1 VDLLYEAG
9 IMKLGA
15 NEPKKVAALGVL
27 VLVAGYL
34 AYTNIFSGPSVPT
47 VRTRPAPT
55 AAENQSPLVAPAEP
69 GPPLPPRATAPRG
82 RSDEFH
88 PVLHSK
94 RPEDRIDTSK
104 IDPTLRLDLLAK
116 LQSVELPTGGRN
128 PFKMGQPPPPPEAK
142 RLPGPEPIVKPGPMQ
157 TVAVPPAPPAG
168 PPPPPPI
175 TLKYYGFTSGPASP
189 AKTAFFLDGEDI
201 LVAKEGD
208 TLKRRYKVVRIGA
221 NSVVMEDTDSKRQQT
236 IPLTEEAG

>member
-1 VDLLYEAG
+1 
-9 IMKLGA
+9 MKLGA
-15 NEPKKVAALGVL
+15 NEPKKMATLGAL
-27 VLVAGYL
+27 VLLAGYL

-47 VRTRPAPT
+47 ARTRT
-55 AAENQSPLVAPAEP
+55 APAASDNAGLPVGPAES
-69 GPPLPPRATAPRG
+69 GPPLPPRATAGRG

-116 LQSVELPTGGRN
+116 LENIVLPSGGRN
-128 PFKMGQPPPPPEAK
+128 PFKMGQPPPPPKAEPLK
-142 RLPGPEPIVKPGPMQ
+142 GPEPIVKPGPVQ
-157 TVAVPPAPPAG
+157 TVAVPQPPPG

-175 TLKYYGFTSGPASP
+175 TLKYYGFTSAPGAPAR
-189 AKTAFFLDGEDI
+189 TAFFLDGEDI

-208 TLKRRYKVVRIGA
+208 TLKRRYRVVRIGA